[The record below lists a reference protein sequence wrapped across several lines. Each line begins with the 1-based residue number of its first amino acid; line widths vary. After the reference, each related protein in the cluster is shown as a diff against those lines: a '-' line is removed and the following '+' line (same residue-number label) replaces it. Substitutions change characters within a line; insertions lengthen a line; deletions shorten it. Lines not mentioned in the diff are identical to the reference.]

1 MGDATAAELVVEK
14 VEEKEKSGDENPK
27 KADAEQKLAKE
38 KAKLTEE
45 KGLKRP
51 GAEQGG
57 GDPKKCKKCI
67 QLQEMVEQLEG
78 QLQVEEAKI
87 GVAHEGIAT
96 LKRRDIEQSKRLE
109 ESTSRLKE
117 LTEIWHLHLAQ

>member
-38 KAKLTEE
+38 KAKMTEE

-67 QLQEMVEQLEG
+67 QLQKMVEQLEG

-87 GVAHEGIAT
+87 GVAQEGIAT
-96 LKRRDIEQSKRLE
+96 LKRRDIEQREQLE
-109 ESTSRLKE
+109 ESTTRLKE
-117 LTEIWHLHLAQ
+117 LTEIWLAQ